1 MRKLLLVLILF
12 AGGLAHE
19 LRNPLS
25 CQAITARKDIGP
37 RRQKREP

>member
-25 CQAITARKDIGP
+25 CQTIAARKDLDP
-37 RRQKREP
+37 RRQKRES

>member
-25 CQAITARKDIGP
+25 CQTITTRRDNAP
-37 RRQKREP
+37 RRPQREP

>member
-25 CQAITARKDIGP
+25 CQTITARNDSGAH
-37 RRQKREP
+37 RQKRES